1 MQKGRSLVPGAAFAC
16 CRFCPGGSGAAFFTF
31 HHARCGGEGFS
42 FLSETCYAIRK
53 SAGEWTMLYKM
64 CRICSSSAGWHHPA
78 PSVGKVSGHKARYG
92 FGFEEWLARREWT
105 LSGYPGLEGDWRY
118 GHIPAL
124 LTRSH
129 AYSGRQAKVLL
140 FVYEDKQLLAVGWLE
155 EAFVLSREEAAW
167 AWRQYEKLGR
177 FDAMRDEVTQIHG
190 DVAGLPPARTE
201 EPIFFLDVRF
211 RPDSLH
217 FFASPRRIIL
227 PDGGKPESRTRFS
240 TAYNKEGVELA

>member
-1 MQKGRSLVPGAAFAC
+1 MSGGGLCVLSFLS
-16 CRFCPGGSGAAFFTF
+16 GGSGAAFFTF

-118 GHIPAL
+118 GHIPSL

-129 AYSGRQAKVLL
+129 AHSGRQAKVLL
-140 FVYEDKQLLAVGWLE
+140 FVYEIGLSLAVGWLE

-167 AWRQYEKLGR
+167 AWRQYEELGQL
-177 FDAMRDEVTQIHG
+177 DIMRGEVKQIRG

-211 RPDSLH
+211 RPDALH
-217 FFASPRRIIL
+217 FFARPRPIPDRTHPHPEPLRLWRFNTAYDWDGIL
-227 PDGGKPESRTRFS
+227 P
-240 TAYNKEGVELA
+240 A